1 VPGSTPSLHGHAA
14 DDLRFIRDAM
24 ARSAAF
30 TAVPGW
36 GGVLMGLSALV
47 TAVVAGAP
55 GESGRALAWWLADGV
70 AGFLIGLG
78 AIWRKAHRADVHLLD
93 AVTRRFLTASLPAL
107 AAGAL
112 LTPVLVN
119 AGAAGRLPAC
129 WLLTYGA
136 AVTSAGAHSIRVVPV
151 LGIALMATGAA
162 SLVAPPSAGHWFLA
176 AGFGILQMVFGWH
189 IARRH
194 GG

>member
-1 VPGSTPSLHGHAA
+1 
-14 DDLRFIRDAM
+14 
-24 ARSAAF
+24 
-30 TAVPGW
+30 
-36 GGVLMGLSALV
+36 MGISALV

-55 GESGRALAWWLADGV
+55 GESSRALTWWLADGV

-78 AIWRKAHRADVHLLD
+78 AIWRKSRHADVHVSD

-112 LTPVLVN
+112 LTPVFIN
-119 AGAAGRLPAC
+119 MGAAGRLPAC

-136 AVTSAGAHSIRVVPV
+136 AVTSAGAYSIRVVPV
-151 LGIALMATGAA
+151 LGAALMATGAA
-162 SLVAPPSAGHWFLA
+162 SLLAPASTGHWFLA
-176 AGFGILQMVFGWH
+176 FGFGCLQMVFGWH